1 MKKLFLITY
10 YLLLKNLPS
19 SYFPM
24 GKVFN
29 ALRVGVLKKLFTIG
43 AHTTIESGFKFGLRD
58 IVIIGSHSQI
68 NEDVYIQS
76 AIIGNY
82 VLIAQRV
89 AILSVTH
96 HFESAIVPIKLQG
109 STNSS
114 PVIIAD
120 DVWIGRNAII
130 MPGLIIGK
138 GAVIAAGAVV
148 TKDVPPYAIVGGV
161 PAKIIKYRNKIYI
174 EN

>member
-10 YLLLKNLPS
+10 YLVIKNLPS
-19 SYFPM
+19 SYFPF
-24 GKVFN
+24 GKSFN
-29 ALRVGVLKKLFTIG
+29 YLRVGLLKRFFIIG
-43 AHTTIESGFKFGLRD
+43 QHTTIESGFKFGMKDVL
-58 IVIIGSHSQI
+58 IIGSHSQI

-96 HFESAIVPIKLQG
+96 HFDSVIVPIRLQG
-109 STNSS
+109 STKSS

-138 GAVIAAGAVV
+138 GAVVAAGAVV

-161 PAKIIKYRNKIYI
+161 PAKIIKFRNKVYI